1 MALVGNSVLV
11 LLLEPQVQSLLSSVF
26 PNNKPL
32 RREWEACRHLTAMGE
47 GGKQGSLRLLSQT
60 SQTSPVLGFQLCPS
74 PPWYPEP
81 VNLAVTLVYSHTR
94 THIYT
99 GHRFTFFLCDE

>member
-32 RREWEACRHLTAMGE
+32 RKEWEACRHLTAMGE

-60 SQTSPVLGFQLCPS
+60 SQTSPVLGFQLPS
-74 PPWYPEP
+74 VVPGAHKSCSDSC
-81 VNLAVTLVYSHTR
+81 VLTHTHAHLHR
-94 THIYT
+94 TQVH
-99 GHRFTFFLCDE
+99 LLPL